1 MPLKFSVI
9 EKEEEKNLSC
19 LNCSHCLK
27 LFGRLFYI
35 RGVYEDAFGW
45 QNVFA
50 KESMSITIRPD
61 TLCPPKEADMD
72 LQAIFFTF
80 CVCFYCFYFFKKS
93 FWLRLKMCKSQ
104 C

>member
-1 MPLKFSVI
+1 MPQNAIKVLCYRKRR
-9 EKEEEKNLSC
+9 KKNLSC
-19 LNCSHCLK
+19 LSCSHCLK

-50 KESMSITIRPD
+50 KESMSITIRTD

-72 LQAIFFTF
+72 LQATFFTF
-80 CVCFYCFYFFKKS
+80 CVCVFICFYFF
-93 FWLRLKMCKSQ
+93 
-104 C
+104 